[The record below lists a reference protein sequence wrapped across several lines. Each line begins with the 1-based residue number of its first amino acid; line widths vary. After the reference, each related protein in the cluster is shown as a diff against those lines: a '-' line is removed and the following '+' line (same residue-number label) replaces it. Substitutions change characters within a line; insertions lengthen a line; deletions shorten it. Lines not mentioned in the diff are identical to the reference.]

1 MNTKVALCL
10 HGLVGH
16 LEKHGKGGVVEYKLV
31 YDSYVQNLYDKSIEV
46 DVFIHSWSV
55 DLEDEIKSLYKPRS
69 SFFEEQKTFS
79 DERILNK
86 KEFSVTSRFYSLM
99 VSNSL
104 KIEYEKT
111 KDLVYDYVLMGRFD
125 VLLNKKIDFGK
136 INNKYFYL
144 PSPNHPHGSLC
155 KCEFCDRYSDH
166 YRMNDLIFLSSS
178 NNMNIF
184 SSLYSNLSEY
194 DRVCGHTVVA
204 GHMLKTGLIDITAEY
219 FKHIPPKYTNLWF
232 DIGMSANIYIETD
245 TPLVRRNSMRLHL
258 KIVDI
263 LIRYLKLDAIYFY
276 TIVRP
281 MLFIKNPKK
290 YLKIIL
296 KVK

>member
-1 MNTKVALCL
+1 MNKKVALCM
-10 HGLVGH
+10 HGIVGTS
-16 LEKHGKGGVVEYKLV
+16 EKYGKGDVVQYRLV

-55 DLEDEIKSLYKPRS
+55 DLEDEIKLLYKPRS
-69 SFFEEQKTFS
+69 SVFEKQKTFS
-79 DERILNK
+79 DEKILNK
-86 KEFSVTSRFYSLM
+86 KEFCVTSRFYSLM

-104 KIEYEKT
+104 KVEYEKT
-111 KDLVYDYVLMGRFD
+111 KDFLYDYVLMGRFD
-125 VLLNKKIDFGK
+125 VLLNKKIDFSK

-155 KCEFCDRYSDH
+155 KCEFCDRNSDH

-184 SSLYSNLSEY
+184 SSLYSNLNEY
-194 DRVCGHTVVA
+194 SRECGHTAVA

-219 FKHIPPKYTNLWF
+219 FKQIPPKYTNLWF
-232 DIGMSANIYIETD
+232 DIGLNANIYIETD

-263 LIRYLKLDAIYFY
+263 LIRYLKLDVIYFY

-281 MLFIKNPKK
+281 MLFLKNPKK
-290 YLKIIL
+290 YLKIL
-296 KVK
+296 LQVK